1 MKTAP
6 IQPIATTYRRR
17 RRSLVQD
24 PATTLSVIVIWI
36 FLAIFVLYP
45 LVQIVAKILLTDG
58 RISVAELGN
67 VLRSKY
73 EVRAAWDS
81 VLLGTLVGIF
91 GTGLGFLFAF
101 TAVRANLSS
110 GWSRLLDTA
119 MILPLIS
126 PPFTMAITVIFSFGP
141 RGLITHDLLGLSHF
155 NVYGLGST
163 LFAETITYFPIA
175 YLTLKGI
182 LAGIDPNV
190 EDMAFSLGSSRAE
203 VFRRVTVPLSAPG
216 LANAFLLLFAAS
228 LADFATPL
236 ILAGNS
242 FPVLPTEAFL
252 QITGMQDLKS
262 GAALSFVLLIPSFI
276 VFILQRYWVG
286 RKHYVTITGKAGAQT
301 KYKSV
306 GNVLK
311 WVLLSICVLMSLF
324 ILYFYVLLVYASLV
338 LSFGANE
345 TFTLSHYRI
354 IFTEGLKAI
363 KDTLIIAGVSM
374 AVGGFYGVVLG
385 YLISTKRF
393 ATRKSMEFI
402 SMINYSLPGTIVGI
416 AFLIA
421 FNNPPLALT
430 GTAIIIILCNVSR
443 YGAYGTRSTVAI
455 LHQIDPSIEE
465 ASNSLGASSSLTFRR
480 ITIPLVLP
488 ALFSSLGIVFIRSMT
503 AISATIFLISVN
515 WTLITVRILENMTEL
530 QLGVSAAFSV
540 FVVVVVYI
548 VTIGIS
554 IFLRLFKQAGSSEVT
569 SLLGA

>member
-1 MKTAP
+1 MTAP
-6 IQPIATTYRRR
+6 ARNIEIDQQRRR
-17 RRSLVQD
+17 RYLFRD
-24 PATTLSVIVIWI
+24 PATTLSVIVIWL
-36 FLAIFVLYP
+36 FLAIFVILP
-45 LVQIVAKILLTDG
+45 LVRIVAASFVASGHITL
-58 RISVAELGN
+58 AELGR
-67 VLRSKY
+67 VLGSSY
-73 EVRAAWDS
+73 ELRAAWDS
-81 VLLGTLVGIF
+81 VLLGTLVGLF
-91 GTGLGFLFAF
+91 GTALGFLFAF

-141 RGLITHDLLGLSHF
+141 RGLITHGLLGLTHF

-190 EDMAFSLGSSRAE
+190 EDMAFSLGSSRSQ

-252 QITGMQDLKS
+252 QITGMQDLKT
-262 GAALSFVLLIPSFI
+262 GAALSFLLLIPSFL

-286 RKHYVTITGKAGAQT
+286 RKNYVTITGKSGPQT
-301 KYKSV
+301 AYKSV
-306 GNVLK
+306 GSITR
-311 WVLLSICVLMSLF
+311 WILLGLCVLMSLF
-324 ILYFYVLLVYASLV
+324 ILYFYVLLAYASLV
-338 LSFGANE
+338 LAFGANE
-345 TFTLSHYRI
+345 RFTLEHYKV
-354 IFTEGLKAI
+354 IFTEGLKPI
-363 KDTLIIAGVSM
+363 RDTLIIAGFSM
-374 AVGGFYGVVLG
+374 ILGGFYGVLLG
-385 YLISTKRF
+385 YLTTTKRF
-393 ATRKSMEFI
+393 VSRKVMEFV
-402 SMINYSLPGTIVGI
+402 SMINYALPGTIVGI

-421 FNNPPLALT
+421 FNNAPLALT

-465 ASNSLGASSSLTFRR
+465 ASGSLGANSSYTFRR
-480 ITIPLVLP
+480 ITIPLILP

-503 AISATIFLISVN
+503 AISATIFLVSVD
-515 WTLITVRILENMTEL
+515 WTLITVKILENMTEL

-540 FVVVVVYI
+540 FVVLVVYI

-554 IFLRLFKQAGSSEVT
+554 LFLRLFKQAGSRGVT
-569 SLLGA
+569 SLLGT